1 MTSHRVFD
9 VATVEGR
16 RKLVARELGARA
28 LRLNQFDSQPGQA
41 GFEHDE
47 RESGQEEVYVALR
60 GDGVLRV
67 AGEEVALVPGR
78 YVLVSPEA
86 TRQVV
91 AGPDGLSYL
100 VVGARVEGDQ
110 PPG

>member
-1 MTSHRVFD
+1 MSYTIFET
-9 VATVEGR
+9 ATAEGR
-16 RKLVARELGARA
+16 RKQVAASLGAAAVRM
-28 LRLNQFDSQPGQA
+28 NQFDSPPGFA

-60 GDGVLRV
+60 GEGVLRV
-67 AGEEVALVPGR
+67 GGEEVPLTPGR
-78 YVLVSPEA
+78 YVLVTAGE

-100 VVGARVEGDQ
+100 VVGAA
-110 PPG
+110 P